1 MEAIDEKGDLLS
13 GEGQVAAL
21 MFTNNLKFR
30 LILSANEIIRGH

>member
-21 MFTNNLKFR
+21 MFTYSLKWVSFDFYMKTTV
-30 LILSANEIIRGH
+30 